1 MSISFRHILLGPLLL
16 VVALVVLYP
25 VFWLYVARQVED
37 EFARWRMAQE
47 QKDRS
52 VKHGATDIAG
62 FPGVVRLDVE
72 APEIVS
78 AKDGWRWRGERAS
91 FEIQPW
97 DWHRLRIDVSGEQQ
111 LTVSVEGRERAFK
124 TSPEGAYAIGRLAA
138 DGQLVE
144 TVVAADGIR
153 LLDEAGAPVVE
164 TKALQAHLRWPEPP
178 VDTGDLIEDTPPP
191 KEPVLDVTLAVSDLR
206 VPSSSQSPL
215 GQEVKTFGL
224 LGRVV
229 GRPPRAFRRAA
240 VDEWRR
246 AGGKV
251 ELERFTLV
259 WGDLDLRAKGMAALD
274 DAFRPL
280 GAMTAEI
287 RGYRAMLTALEE
299 ARLMRRDAAA
309 ASRLA
314 LDLLSK
320 PGGGDRRVATVPV
333 TAQNG
338 GLFVGPVKVLKLQP
352 IFPPAPS
359 GRRTPPASSR

>member
-16 VVALVVLYP
+16 VAALVVFYP
-25 VFWLYVARQVED
+25 VFWIYMAQQVEE
-37 EFARWRMAQE
+37 EFARWRTVQE
-47 QKDRS
+47 QQGRS
-52 VKHGATDIAG
+52 VKHGATDVAG

-78 AKDGWRWRGERAS
+78 TKDGWRWRGERAS

-97 DWHRLRIDVSGEQQ
+97 DWQRLRIDVSGEQE
-111 LTVSVEGRERAFK
+111 LTVSVEGQERAFK
-124 TSPEGAYAIGRLAA
+124 ANPEGAYAIGRLAA

-144 TVVAADGIR
+144 TVVAVDGIR
-153 LLDEAGAPVVE
+153 LHDEAGAPIVE
-164 TKALQAHLRWPEPP
+164 TKAMQAHLRWPEPP
-178 VDTGDLIEDTPPP
+178 VDTGDFIEDTPSP
-191 KEPVLDVTLAVSDLR
+191 KDPTLDVTLAVSDLR
-206 VPSSSQSPL
+206 MPSSVQSPL

-229 GRPPRAFRRAA
+229 GKPPHALRRSA

-251 ELERFTLV
+251 ELEQFTLV
-259 WGDLDLRAKGMAALD
+259 WGDLDLRATGTAALD

-299 ARLMRRDAAA
+299 ARLMRRNAAA

-320 PGGGDRRVATVPV
+320 PDGGDRRVATVPI

-338 GLFVGPVKVLKLQP
+338 SLFVGPVKILKLLP

-359 GRRTPPASSR
+359 G